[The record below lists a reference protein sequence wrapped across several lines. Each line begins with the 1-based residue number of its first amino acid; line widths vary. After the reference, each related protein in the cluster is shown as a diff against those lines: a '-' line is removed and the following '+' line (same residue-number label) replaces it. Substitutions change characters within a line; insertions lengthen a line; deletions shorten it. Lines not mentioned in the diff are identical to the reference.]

1 MIHLGKD
8 VTRKILDQKEIKKN
22 IQSIKK
28 VFIKILKTSDKK
40 TKPIFVDN
48 ANWLTKLNYIEF
60 LRNIGSHFTLNKML
74 TFDSVKL
81 RLEREQSLSYMEFNY
96 MILQAYDFLKLFEKN
111 NCVLQI
117 GGSDQWGNIVNG
129 VELIRR
135 KLQKESFGLTTP
147 LITLASGAKMGKTEK
162 GAIWLNE
169 NLFSPY
175 DYWQFWRNTD
185 DRDVKRFLYF
195 FTEIS
200 QSEIEHLYEKEKNI
214 NKLKIILANEAT
226 KILHGEIAS
235 KKAEQTAR
243 ETFKE
248 KGLSSNLPE
257 IKIKLNNIEKG
268 IKLIDLLTDNKIFPS
283 KSEIR
288 RVMANNGLKINDSLM
303 NDDKKILRPNDF
315 KEKVLKVSYGKKKH
329 YIIKI
334 I

>member
-1 MIHLGKD
+1 M
-8 VTRKILDQKEIKKN
+8 
-22 IQSIKK
+22 
-28 VFIKILKTSDKK
+28 
-40 TKPIFVDN
+40 
-48 ANWLTKLNYIEF
+48 
-60 LRNIGSHFTLNKML
+60 
-74 TFDSVKL
+74 
-81 RLEREQSLSYMEFNY
+81 
-96 MILQAYDFLKLFEKN
+96 
-111 NCVLQI
+111 
-117 GGSDQWGNIVNG
+117 NG

-235 KKAEQTAR
+235 KKAEQTAM

-303 NDDKKILRPNDF
+303 NDDKKILRLNDF

>member
-1 MIHLGKD
+1 
-8 VTRKILDQKEIKKN
+8 
-22 IQSIKK
+22 
-28 VFIKILKTSDKK
+28 
-40 TKPIFVDN
+40 
-48 ANWLTKLNYIEF
+48 
-60 LRNIGSHFTLNKML
+60 
-74 TFDSVKL
+74 
-81 RLEREQSLSYMEFNY
+81 
-96 MILQAYDFLKLFEKN
+96 
-111 NCVLQI
+111 
-117 GGSDQWGNIVNG
+117 
-129 VELIRR
+129 
-135 KLQKESFGLTTP
+135 
-147 LITLASGAKMGKTEK
+147 MGKTEK

-169 NLFSPY
+169 NLLSSY

-195 FTEIS
+195 FTELDQLKIK
-200 QSEIEHLYEKEKNI
+200 QMCENEKDI
-214 NKLKIILANEAT
+214 NNLKIILANEAT

-268 IKLIDLLTDNKIFPS
+268 VKLVDLLTENKIFPS

-288 RVMANNGLKINDSLM
+288 RVMANNGLKINDSLI
-303 NDDKKILRPNDF
+303 NDDKKILRLNDF
-315 KEKVLKVSYGKKKH
+315 KENVLKVSYGKKKH

>member
-1 MIHLGKD
+1 
-8 VTRKILDQKEIKKN
+8 
-22 IQSIKK
+22 
-28 VFIKILKTSDKK
+28 
-40 TKPIFVDN
+40 
-48 ANWLTKLNYIEF
+48 
-60 LRNIGSHFTLNKML
+60 
-74 TFDSVKL
+74 
-81 RLEREQSLSYMEFNY
+81 
-96 MILQAYDFLKLFEKN
+96 
-111 NCVLQI
+111 
-117 GGSDQWGNIVNG
+117 
-129 VELIRR
+129 
-135 KLQKESFGLTTP
+135 
-147 LITLASGAKMGKTEK
+147 MGKTEK

-248 KGLSSNLPE
+248 KRLSSNLPE

-268 IKLIDLLTDNKIFPS
+268 IKLIDLLTENKIFPS

-288 RVMANNGLKINDSLM
+288 RVMANNGLKINNNLM
-303 NDDKKILRPNDF
+303 NDDKKVLRPNDF

>member
-1 MIHLGKD
+1 M
-8 VTRKILDQKEIKKN
+8 
-22 IQSIKK
+22 
-28 VFIKILKTSDKK
+28 
-40 TKPIFVDN
+40 
-48 ANWLTKLNYIEF
+48 
-60 LRNIGSHFTLNKML
+60 
-74 TFDSVKL
+74 
-81 RLEREQSLSYMEFNY
+81 
-96 MILQAYDFLKLFEKN
+96 
-111 NCVLQI
+111 
-117 GGSDQWGNIVNG
+117 NG

-147 LITLASGAKMGKTEK
+147 LKTLAAGVKLGKTEK

-235 KKAEQTAR
+235 KKAEQTAM
-243 ETFKE
+243 ETFRD

-257 IKIKLNNIEKG
+257 IKIKFNNIEKG
-268 IKLIDLLTDNKIFPS
+268 IKLIDL
-283 KSEIR
+283 
-288 RVMANNGLKINDSLM
+288 
-303 NDDKKILRPNDF
+303 
-315 KEKVLKVSYGKKKH
+315 Y
-329 YIIKI
+329 
-334 I
+334 